1 MQLIP
6 QNHLQLIIEVAIIL
20 YAGMIF
26 LLNLAPISLGFVL
39 FLCLLLGVI
48 FNVIFGVDIISLFT
62 SFGQQEYTH
71 PFGPLALMTMIT
83 ALAAINMM
91 EDAGVDVRGLRGF
104 LYLLIAGIT
113 IFGGLMHR
121 SFLLLWLLGLFMGLV
136 IISKSFR
143 RESVLT
149 FRRVILFIVVVIVA
163 FGSLELVSRIFQMS
177 ILSPSLRILRIEEN
191 AIPSIKMVL
200 KNTYLIGHDPSSS
213 YWGDVSQGF
222 ADGYISL
229 PLSLILFFGF
239 PFPIFY
245 GVLVSKKDI
254 IDYMLP
260 GIFGW
265 AYDFGYITLFFFLVW
280 CISVIILGFK
290 LLQIYRSKREEGLKS
305 YLGREAL
312 LIGSLT
318 AFISQ
323 AIIGLFI
330 VNRSING
337 TALLT
342 FIFLSSLIVA
352 QVVKIKGSVT

>member
-26 LLNLAPISLGFVL
+26 LFNLAPMSLGFIL

-48 FNVIFGVDIISLFT
+48 FNIMFGIDIVSLFT

-71 PFGPLALMTMIT
+71 PFGPLALMAMIT
-83 ALAAINMM
+83 ALAAINIM
-91 EDAGVDVRGLRGF
+91 EDAGLDVRGLKGF
-104 LYLLIAGIT
+104 LYILIAGIT

-121 SFLLLWLLGLFMGLV
+121 SFLLLWLIGLFIGLI

-143 RESVLT
+143 RKSAFTLK
-149 FRRVILFIVVVIVA
+149 RIILFSMILIGA
-163 FGSLELVSRIFQMS
+163 FGALELISRVFQMAV
-177 ILSPSLRILRIEEN
+177 LSPYLRILRLEEN

-213 YWGDVSQGF
+213 YWGDASQGF
-222 ADGYISL
+222 GDGYISL
-229 PLSLILFFGF
+229 PISLILFFGL
-239 PFPIFY
+239 PLPIFY
-245 GVLVSKKDI
+245 GVLVSKKDV

-260 GIFGW
+260 GIFAW
-265 AYDFGYITLFFFLVW
+265 AYDFGYLTLFFFLVW
-280 CISVIILGFK
+280 CVGIIILGFK
-290 LLQIYRSKREEGLKS
+290 LLWIYRSKREKGLKS

-352 QVVKIKGSVT
+352 HIVKIKEV